1 MGVTGEWLSQILL
14 TDVLSSPAM
23 YPAHNRHGIVIG
35 NGGEMVFVVNNSL
48 SMTVVVQMASD
59 ILT

>member
-1 MGVTGEWLSQILL
+1 M
-14 TDVLSSPAM
+14 SSADLQW
-23 YPAHNRHGIVIG
+23 YPAHNRYGIVIG